1 MKSLAAVVGGA
12 ALLTMGALAVS
23 IDQGPTA
30 AHADASPAGATVTAT
45 TPTTAPAITMAV
57 PSIKG
62 PAPLFAGEAPDANPQ

>member
-1 MKSLAAVVGGA
+1 MKSLAAAVVGGA

-23 IDQGPTA
+23 IDQGPRA
-30 AHADASPAGATVTAT
+30 AGATVTAT